1 MTSNDELSAQF
12 DLQSLETLGSSTID
26 AMVSDSPT
34 ETIVRHSE
42 EIESLKT
49 KIQERDEEI
58 LRLNKEIKKLRA
70 ENEWK
75 DRKIEQLENK
85 IDELEHDKADL
96 ETKLNFVQAELASVK
111 TQVTKLREENK
122 ASREKLDKMSLKM
135 EEIGIAFE
143 MSEEENKSL
152 KMEIKNVKETVRIRT
167 SSSTEQVIE
176 KASFHLAE
184 MCSRIQAMMYQS
196 VLPEL
201 YDDESSYK
209 IGYIEEDIENEIEDA
224 GPKEEAKRRWVDL
237 KEKLKWD
244 QRPHLRI
251 IKLLKRRRNKT
262 AHPLLNETVLLD
274 SLKVMKTYGVLGQ
287 KDVQRGEEL
296 IQMWK
301 TLEQQRK
308 QLQNKK

>member
-49 KIQERDEEI
+49 KIQEKDEEI

-75 DRKIEQLENK
+75 DRKIEHLENK

-167 SSSTEQVIE
+167 SSSTEQMIE

-274 SLKVMKTYGVLGQ
+274 SLKVMKTHGVLGQ
-287 KDVQRGEEL
+287 TDVQRGKEL

>member
-49 KIQERDEEI
+49 KIQEKDEEI

>member
-12 DLQSLETLGSSTID
+12 DRQSLETLESSTRD
-26 AMVSDSPT
+26 AMISDSPT

-49 KIQERDEEI
+49 KIQGKDEEI
-58 LRLNKEIKKLRA
+58 LRLKKEIRKLRA

-111 TQVTKLREENK
+111 IQVTKLREENK

-135 EEIGIAFE
+135 DEMSIAFE
-143 MSEEENKSL
+143 MSEEENMSL
-152 KMEIKNVKETVRIRT
+152 KMEIRDVKETVRIRT
-167 SSSTEQVIE
+167 SSNTEQMIE

-184 MCSRIQAMMYQS
+184 MCSRIQDMMYQT

-201 YDDESSYK
+201 YDDESSYQ
-209 IGYIEEDIENEIEDA
+209 IEHIEEDIEYQIEDA
-224 GPKEEAKRRWVDL
+224 GSKEEAKHRWVDL
-237 KEKLKWD
+237 KKKLMWD
-244 QRPHLRI
+244 QILHLRI
-251 IKLLKRRRNKT
+251 IKLLKTRRNKT
-262 AHPLLNETVLLD
+262 AHPRVHERLLLD
-274 SLKVMKTYGVLGQ
+274 SLEVMKTYRQLGQ
-287 KDVQRGEEL
+287 RDAQRVKEL

-301 TLEQQRK
+301 TLQEQQN
-308 QLQNKK
+308 QLQKK

>member
-49 KIQERDEEI
+49 KIQVKDEEI

-224 GPKEEAKRRWVDL
+224 GPKEEATRRWVDL